1 MMKLVLLAFATGVSA
16 RLGSEPSALM
26 TFLTDVVETDVEA
39 LRERFDV
46 DVAGADVRRRLSR
59 SSRPKSCSQ
68 SFDAFISSCE
78 DNLYEG
84 DCGAF
89 SEESNKVCKYDGEWV
104 CCAKSK
110 GDCCDPNEGMIAGV
124 AIAGIVAVLLLV
136 LLCCSYQRPTTGVIV
151 RAILAWKCEDLPCR
165 SSVGSCCKCC
175 PFYSKLCCAKGG

>member
-1 MMKLVLLAFATGVSA
+1 MKLANLLLLALATGASA
-16 RLGSEPSALM
+16 RLGSEPSALQA
-26 TFLTDVVETDVEA
+26 FGKDVVDTDVEA

-46 DVAGADVRRRLSR
+46 DVAGADVRRRL
-59 SSRPKSCSQ
+59 KSCS
-68 SFDAFISSCE
+68 DADILFCE
-78 DNLYEG
+78 DNLY
-84 DCGAF
+84 DVSCGAF
-89 SEESNKVCKYDGEWV
+89 SEESNKVCKYDGDSV

-124 AIAGIVAVLLLV
+124 AIAGIVGVLLLV

>member
-1 MMKLVLLAFATGVSA
+1 MKLVLLAFATGVSA

-46 DVAGADVRRRLSR
+46 DVAGADVRRRL
-59 SSRPKSCSQ
+59 KSCSHADIL
-68 SFDAFISSCE
+68 FCE
-78 DNLYEG
+78 DNLY
-84 DCGAF
+84 DVSCGAF
-89 SEESNKVCKYDGEWV
+89 SEESNKVCKYDGDSV
-104 CCAKSK
+104 CCASSK
-110 GDCCDPNEGMIAGV
+110 DDCCDDNEGMIAGV
-124 AIAGIVAVLLLV
+124 AIAGIVGVLLLV

>member
-26 TFLTDVVETDVEA
+26 TFLTDVVETDEA

-46 DVAGADVRRRLSR
+46 DVAGADVRRRL
-59 SSRPKSCSQ
+59 KSCSHADIL
-68 SFDAFISSCE
+68 FCE
-78 DNLYEG
+78 DNLY
-84 DCGAF
+84 DVSCGAF
-89 SEESNKVCKYDGEWV
+89 SEESNKVCKYDGDSV
-104 CCAKSK
+104 CCASSK
-110 GDCCDPNEGMIAGV
+110 DDCCDDNEGMIAGV
-124 AIAGIVAVLLLV
+124 AIAGIVGVLLLV

>member
-26 TFLTDVVETDVEA
+26 TFLTDVVEESDVEA

-46 DVAGADVRRRLSR
+46 DVAGADVRRRL
-59 SSRPKSCSQ
+59 KSCSHADIL
-68 SFDAFISSCE
+68 FCE
-78 DNLYEG
+78 DNLYEVS
-84 DCGAF
+84 CGAF
-89 SEESNKVCKYDGEWV
+89 SEESNKVCKYDGDSV

-136 LLCCSYQRPTTGVIV
+136 LLCCSYQRPTTGMIV

>member
-26 TFLTDVVETDVEA
+26 TFLTDVVEETDVEA

-46 DVAGADVRRRLSR
+46 DVAGADVRRRL
-59 SSRPKSCSQ
+59 KSCS
-68 SFDAFISSCE
+68 DADILSCE
-78 DNLYEG
+78 DNLYTG
-84 DCGAF
+84 SCGAF
-89 SEESNKVCKYDGEWV
+89 SEESNKFCKYDGDSV

-110 GDCCDPNEGMIAGV
+110 SDCCDPNEGMIAGV
-124 AIAGIVAVLLLV
+124 AIAGIVGVLLLV

-151 RAILAWKCEDLPCR
+151 RAILAWKWCEDLPCR

>member
-26 TFLTDVVETDVEA
+26 TFLTDVVEETDVEA
-39 LRERFDV
+39 LRERFDL
-46 DVAGADVRRRLSR
+46 DVAGADVRRRL
-59 SSRPKSCSQ
+59 KSCSHADIL
-68 SFDAFISSCE
+68 FCE
-78 DNLYEG
+78 DNLY
-84 DCGAF
+84 DVSCGAF
-89 SEESNKVCKYDGEWV
+89 SEESNKVCKYDGDSV
-104 CCAKSK
+104 CCASSK
-110 GDCCDPNEGMIAGV
+110 DDCCDDNEGMIAGV
-124 AIAGIVAVLLLV
+124 AIAGIVGVLLLV

>member
-46 DVAGADVRRRLSR
+46 DVAGADVRRRL
-59 SSRPKSCSQ
+59 KSCS
-68 SFDAFISSCE
+68 DADILFCE
-78 DNLYEG
+78 DNLYTVRAYPG
-84 DCGAF
+84 GLHRGCGAF
-89 SEESNKVCKYDGEWV
+89 SEESNKVCKYDGDSV

-136 LLCCSYQRPTTGVIV
+136 LLCCS
-151 RAILAWKCEDLPCR
+151 
-165 SSVGSCCKCC
+165 CCKCC

>member
-26 TFLTDVVETDVEA
+26 TFLTDVVEETDVEA

-46 DVAGADVRRRLSR
+46 DVAGADVRRRL
-59 SSRPKSCSQ
+59 KSCS
-68 SFDAFISSCE
+68 DADILFCE
-78 DNLYEG
+78 DNLYTVS
-84 DCGAF
+84 CGAF
-89 SEESNKVCKYDGEWV
+89 SEESNKVCKYDGDSV
-104 CCAKSK
+104 CCASSK
-110 GDCCDPNEGMIAGV
+110 DDCCDDNEGMIAGV

-151 RAILAWKCEDLPCR
+151 RAILAWKWCEDLPCR

>member
-46 DVAGADVRRRLSR
+46 DVAGADVRRRL
-59 SSRPKSCSQ
+59 KSCS
-68 SFDAFISSCE
+68 DADILSCE
-78 DNLYEG
+78 DNLYTG
-84 DCGAF
+84 SCGAF
-89 SEESNKVCKYDGEWV
+89 SEESNKFCKYDGDSV

-110 GDCCDPNEGMIAGV
+110 SDCCDPNEGMIAGV
-124 AIAGIVAVLLLV
+124 AIAGIVGVLLLV

-151 RAILAWKCEDLPCR
+151 RAIIA
-165 SSVGSCCKCC
+165 
-175 PFYSKLCCAKGG
+175 

>member
-1 MMKLVLLAFATGVSA
+1 MKLVLLAFATGVSA

-46 DVAGADVRRRLSR
+46 DVAGADVRRRLNSCR
-59 SSRPKSCSQ
+59 S
-68 SFDAFISSCE
+68 DILSCE
-78 DNLYEG
+78 DNAYEVS
-84 DCGAF
+84 CGAF
-89 SEESNKVCKYDGEWV
+89 SEESNKVCKYDGDSV

-124 AIAGIVAVLLLV
+124 AIAGIVGVLLLV

>member
-26 TFLTDVVETDVEA
+26 TFLTDVVEETDVEA
-39 LRERFDV
+39 LRERFDL
-46 DVAGADVRRRLSR
+46 DVAGADVRRRL
-59 SSRPKSCSQ
+59 KSCSHADIL
-68 SFDAFISSCE
+68 FCE
-78 DNLYEG
+78 DNLY
-84 DCGAF
+84 DVSCGAF
-89 SEESNKVCKYDGEWV
+89 SEESNKVCKYDGDSV

-124 AIAGIVAVLLLV
+124 AIAGIVGVLLLV

>member
-26 TFLTDVVETDVEA
+26 TFLTDVVETDEA

-46 DVAGADVRRRLSR
+46 DVAGADVRRRL
-59 SSRPKSCSQ
+59 KSCSHADIL
-68 SFDAFISSCE
+68 FCE
-78 DNLYEG
+78 DNLYEVS
-84 DCGAF
+84 CGAF
-89 SEESNKVCKYDGEWV
+89 SEESNKVCKYDGDSV

>member
-26 TFLTDVVETDVEA
+26 TFLTDVVEETDVEA
-39 LRERFDV
+39 LRERFDL
-46 DVAGADVRRRLSR
+46 DVAGADVRRRL
-59 SSRPKSCSQ
+59 KSCSHADIL
-68 SFDAFISSCE
+68 FCE
-78 DNLYEG
+78 DNLY
-84 DCGAF
+84 DVSCGAF
-89 SEESNKVCKYDGEWV
+89 SEESNKVCKYDGDSV

>member
-26 TFLTDVVETDVEA
+26 TFLTDVVEETDVEA
-39 LRERFDV
+39 LRERFDL
-46 DVAGADVRRRLSR
+46 DVAGADVRRRL
-59 SSRPKSCSQ
+59 KTCSYA
-68 SFDAFISSCE
+68 DIWSCE
-78 DNLYEG
+78 ADSGYNLYEVS
-84 DCGAF
+84 CGAF
-89 SEESNKVCKYDGEWV
+89 SEESNKVCKYDGDSV
-104 CCAKSK
+104 CCASSK
-110 GDCCDPNEGMIAGV
+110 DDCCDDNEGMIAGV
-124 AIAGIVAVLLLV
+124 AIAGIVGVLLLV

>member
-1 MMKLVLLAFATGVSA
+1 MKLVLLAFATGVSA

-46 DVAGADVRRRLSR
+46 DVAGADVRRRL
-59 SSRPKSCSQ
+59 KSCS
-68 SFDAFISSCE
+68 DADILSCE
-78 DNLYEG
+78 DNLYTG
-84 DCGAF
+84 SCGAF
-89 SEESNKVCKYDGEWV
+89 SEESNKFCKYDGDSV